1 MMSTYMLS
9 SLKCLGVISTSD
21 DNWPSVVSNIR
32 EDRKKWAKL
41 SRILGREG
49 VDAKT
54 LGVFYKPLVQVV
66 LLFILD
72 IWVMTL
78 RIFRAIGVFHH
89 WVSRWLIGKKIWRVA
104 GGNCVGI

>member
-1 MMSTYMLS
+1 MQEERLVAGTALKASAHPLNMLS
-9 SLKCLGVISTSD
+9 SFKCLGVISESD
-21 DNWPSVVSNIR
+21 DNWPSVVANIR

-66 LLFILD
+66 LLF
-72 IWVMTL
+72 
-78 RIFRAIGVFHH
+78 
-89 WVSRWLIGKKIWRVA
+89 
-104 GGNCVGI
+104 